1 MAQTGY
7 TPIQLY
13 YSSTTTNIPL
23 AANMASGELAIN
35 ITDGKL
41 FYKDNAGVV
50 QLLGTKGGVGS
61 SSTTQLLYNSGGLV
75 VGSANLTFDGTKLST
90 NTQGISNYGDYT
102 AISAPT
108 YAEGRFW
115 YDTTKKALAYYNDA
129 TNNAVHVGQET
140 QVKVINNTGS
150 SIAIGSPV
158 YITGTSSG
166 QSYPNIALARA
177 DVSGTSAVIG
187 LTNTAIA
194 NGAIGYVTSN
204 GLVEGINT
212 SSFTVGQTLY
222 LSPYSAGQ
230 LMNTVPPTGLIVQV
244 GVVSYANASGS
255 IYVRQIQPLIMATTQ
270 GGTGLTSYTAGD
282 LPYYASGTALSKLGI
297 GTAGQILTS
306 SGTAPQWSTLTGV
319 AVTTFSAGTTGFT
332 PSSGTSGAVT
342 LSGTLI
348 TSNGGTGLSS
358 YTAGDLLYYATG
370 SVLSKLN
377 IGTTNYVLT
386 SSGSAPQYVAQST
399 LAVGTA
405 TNLAGGAAGSLP
417 YNTASATTTFLA
429 IGTADRVLTSTGSAP
444 QWVTSLNL
452 AGSITVAADSTFSST
467 GALQISKGTTAQQPG
482 TPLTGM
488 MRYNSTT
495 NQFEGYSGSSPAWKS
510 IGGSALSNDTSS
522 SSNLYPVFASA
533 TTGTAENLYTSNAKY
548 LYKPSTGELQ
558 ASAHVSTNGII
569 INSSTIAASY
579 TIATGTNG
587 FSVGPITLSDGVAVT
602 VASGQSWVVI

>member
-1 MAQTGY
+1 MSQVGY
-7 TPIQLY
+7 TPLKLY
-13 YSSTTTNIPL
+13 RSSTTTNVPL
-23 AANMASGELAIN
+23 AANLNFGELAIN
-35 ITDGKL
+35 YTDGKL

-50 QLLGTKGGVGS
+50 QVLGTKGGVGS
-61 SSTTQLLYNSGGLV
+61 STTTQVLYNNSGLV

-102 AISAPT
+102 GVSAPS
-108 YAEGRFW
+108 YQEGRFW
-115 YDTTKKALAYYNDA
+115 YDTTKKALTYYNDA

-150 SIAIGSPV
+150 TIAIGSPV

-166 QSYPNIALARA
+166 QPYPNIALAKA
-177 DVSGTSAVIG
+177 DASATSAVIG

-194 NGAIGYVTSN
+194 SGAIGYVTSN

-212 SSFTVGQTLY
+212 GSYTVGQVLY

-244 GVVSYANASGS
+244 GVVSYVNASGS
-255 IYVRQIQPLIMATTQ
+255 IYVKQTQPLILATTQ
-270 GGTGLTSYTAGD
+270 GGTGLSSYTAGD
-282 LPYYASGTALSKLGI
+282 LTYYASGTTFTKLAI

-319 AVTTFSAGTTGFT
+319 AVTTFSGGTTGLT
-332 PSSGTSGAVT
+332 PNTATSGAIT
-342 LSGTLI
+342 LAGTLI
-348 TSNGGTGLSS
+348 TTNGGTGLSS
-358 YTAGDLLYYATG
+358 YTAGDLLYYASG
-370 SVLSKLN
+370 SVLSKLG
-377 IGTTNYVLT
+377 IGTSNYVLT
-386 SSGSAPQYVAQST
+386 SSGTAPQYVAQST

-417 YNTASATTTFLA
+417 YNTASATTTYLG
-429 IGTADRVLTSTGSAP
+429 IGSSGTVLTSSGSAP
-444 QWVTSLNL
+444 QWSTSLTL

-467 GALQISKGTTAQQPG
+467 GALLISKGTTAQQPG
-482 TPLTGM
+482 SPVVGM
-488 MRYNSTT
+488 MRYNSST

-558 ASAHVSTNGII
+558 ASEMVATNGLFV
-569 INSSTIAASY
+569 NATSIAASY
-579 TIATGTNG
+579 TIATGYNAQ
-587 FSVGPITLSDGVAVT
+587 SVGPVT
-602 VASGQSWVVI
+602 IASGQSVAISSGQRWLVY